1 MDVVKTCFSKET
13 ISMLDPN
20 LKSMRSFYMNAN
32 IELPL
37 IALNLAPKPL
47 CCKAKVVVVFYAR
60 ISEFT

>member
-1 MDVVKTCFSKET
+1 
-13 ISMLDPN
+13 MLDPN

-47 CCKAKVVVVFYAR
+47 CCKAKVVVVFML
-60 ISEFT
+60 EFQNLRKVTS